1 MSDEDELNKEQSVP
15 DSAAKEEAEER
26 EAAERPSVEETPAEE
41 SEAPVKDDNDNEED
55 DDDDDFGDFNDH
67 DDEFDDF
74 VEEEQQTEESEPV
87 FTGERLNCLNET
99 TFNNSAQL
107 QASVLSI
114 LQPITQDKKDNDSE
128 SEYQNAPPPLQHITP
143 KAYFSERS
151 ESLWNQLAVIAPE
164 VHPIDWKRSSIRRLL
179 LVSLGV
185 PLDLDEILPN
195 KNTKRLVLP
204 SSATTTKE
212 DAAAAKTESESTA
225 SSATPSSKQDSA
237 EIEQLNIETENSV
250 SKWQQLANVSVEA
263 CEGMDEAELQ
273 SHVDNLKSAIEK
285 GESLFQKWESKKQA
299 AEKDKEAFE
308 GVIESLLEYAQRL
321 RRK

>member
-1 MSDEDELNKEQSVP
+1 MSDEDELNKEQSVL
-15 DSAAKEEAEER
+15 DSSSKEEVEEG
-26 EAAERPSVEETPAEE
+26 ERPAVEETPGEE
-41 SEAPVKDDNDNEED
+41 SEAPADDKDDEEED
-55 DDDDDFGDFNDH
+55 EDDFGDFND
-67 DDEFDDF
+67 DDDFDDF
-74 VEEEQQTEESEPV
+74 VEEQQPEPESEPAMV
-87 FTGERLNCLNET
+87 TGERLNCLNET

-114 LQPITQDKKDNDSE
+114 LQPITQDKKDNDSDD

-204 SSATTTKE
+204 SSATTSKQQN
-212 DAAAAKTESESTA
+212 DDAAKTESTETTT
-225 SSATPSSKQDSA
+225 SSATTTSKQDSA
-237 EIEQLNIETENSV
+237 EVEELNIETENSV

-273 SHVDNLKSAIEK
+273 AHVENLKSAIQKAEP
-285 GESLFQKWESKKQA
+285 LFQKWETKKQA